1 MTSFLVAVNID
12 DCADMDMVNGR
23 CFDMVAAF
31 EIVCDS
37 GFEGQ
42 LCQGEIVTH
51 VSHDLDSRD
60 LREGVTWSFQLQLIL
75 TSVEAILV

>member
-1 MTSFLVAVNID
+1 MTSFPVAVNID

-37 GFEGQ
+37 GFVGDF
-42 LCQGEIVTH
+42 CGGEIKT
-51 VSHDLDSRD
+51 RD
-60 LREGVTWSFQLQLIL
+60 T
-75 TSVEAILV
+75 

>member
-1 MTSFLVAVNID
+1 MTSFSSISLISDVIMTSFRVAVNID

-37 GFEGQ
+37 GFVGDF
-42 LCQGEIVTH
+42 CGGEIKTC
-51 VSHDLDSRD
+51 D
-60 LREGVTWSFQLQLIL
+60 T
-75 TSVEAILV
+75 